1 METWQAIIKE
11 RNYDTLLTPSYTFAS
26 GSGFECIQDEREREY
41 EIRKFLV
48 DFWGLN
54 KEDVEWYK
62 LEKETKKVNEVTAFM
77 YYICN
82 QWGIDEAKKVFGDN
96 LGEHI
101 YKKFEEHQNVLGA
114 LHWYAGL
121 DEECRQKLVDRA
133 NEIYNK

>member
-1 METWQAIIKE
+1 METWKATIKE
-11 RNYDTLLTPSYTFAS
+11 RGNDTLLTPSYSFANMD
-26 GSGFECIQDEREREY
+26 EYIKDERQREY
-41 EIRKFLV
+41 EQRKFLV

-54 KEDVEWYK
+54 NEDMEWYT
-62 LEKETKKVNEVTAFM
+62 LEKETRKVNEVTAFM

-133 NEIYNK
+133 NEFYNK